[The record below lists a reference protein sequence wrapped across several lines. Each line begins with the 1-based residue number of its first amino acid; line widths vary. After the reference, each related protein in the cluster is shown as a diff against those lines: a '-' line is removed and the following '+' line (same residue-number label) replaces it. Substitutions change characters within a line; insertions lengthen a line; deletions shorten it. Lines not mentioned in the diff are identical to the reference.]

1 MANTDNSL
9 SNIMPKILAK
19 GLLALRERC
28 VMPRLVNT
36 DYGSEAAQKGTTI
49 DIPISTSIE
58 TEDVTPSNVL
68 PTSEGRTPDLVQIQ
82 LDKWKKNSPFHL
94 TDKEL
99 IEVDKN
105 AHYVPMQ
112 VSEAVRGLANQVN
125 ADIFAEYTG
134 VGNLV
139 NVAGDAITIADI
151 VEMRKLLHQSLC
163 PAENRSAVVNFSAEA
178 ALLQLTDFS
187 EHNKAGLAS
196 SSIQV
201 EGEIAR
207 RYGFNWIA
215 DDACPLHTGGTSLGV
230 GTPLLVAD
238 VAIGARTIA
247 IDGVASG
254 ATTLKAGD
262 SFTINGDATH
272 YCVTEDNTAA
282 SGTHSAVAIAPAIKV
297 AAEADDAITFLD
309 TTASSTGRV
318 ALAFHRDAFAFA
330 TRPLMASASDMA
342 MGSNMMSMTDPL
354 TGLSLRLEV
363 QRQYKRTT
371 WEFDMLYGVKCVRPE
386 FACKLYTSVS

>member
-49 DIPISTSIE
+49 DIPISTAIGVE
-58 TEDVTPSNVL
+58 NVAPSNVL
-68 PTSEGRTPDLVQIQ
+68 PESTGKTPDLVQVQ
-82 LDKWKKNSPFHL
+82 LNKWKKNSPFHL

-99 IEVDKN
+99 VEVDKN

-134 VGNLV
+134 VGNIA
-139 NVAGDAITIADI
+139 NVGGNAIETADI
-151 VEMRKLLHQSLC
+151 VDARKLLNQSMC
-163 PAENRSAVVNFSAEA
+163 PSENRSWVVNFSAEA
-178 ALLQLTDFS
+178 DLLNLAGFS
-187 EHNKAGLAS
+187 THEKVGLSAQS
-196 SSIQV
+196 VQI
-201 EGEIAR
+201 EGEIGR

-215 DDACPLHTGGTSLGV
+215 DDACPLHDAGTATANADGV
-230 GTPLLVAD
+230 STVNGAH
-238 VAIGARTIA
+238 AIGTRTLSIA
-247 IDGVASG
+247 HDAAETV
-254 ATTLKAGD
+254 KAGD
-262 SFTINGDATH
+262 SFTIDGDSTQYTIAADATL
-272 YCVTEDNTAA
+272 A
-282 SGTHSAVAIAPAIKV
+282 SGNTSCTISPALKQATVGAEDIAWAGTG
-297 AAEADDAITFLD
+297 AD
-309 TTASSTGRV
+309 GRV
-318 ALAFHRDAFAFA
+318 SLAFHRDAFAFA

-342 MGSNMMSMTDPL
+342 MGSNMMSMTDPV

-386 FACKLYTSVS
+386 FACKIYTAIT

>member
-1 MANTDNSL
+1 MTNSDNSL

-36 DYGSEAAQKGTTI
+36 DYGSDAAQKGTTI
-49 DIPISTSIE
+49 DIPISTAIG
-58 TEDVTPSNVL
+58 TEDVSPSNVL
-68 PTSEGRTPDLVQIQ
+68 PTSGGRTPDLVQVQ

-99 IEVDKN
+99 LEVDKN

-125 ADIFAEYTG
+125 ADIFAAYTDI
-134 VGNLV
+134 GNLV
-139 NVAGDAITIADI
+139 NPAGDAIATADI
-151 VEMRKLLHQSLC
+151 IAARKLLNQSLC
-163 PAENRSAVVNFSAEA
+163 PAENRSAVVNFGAEA
-178 ALLQLTDFS
+178 DLLGLAGFS
-187 EHNKAGLAS
+187 THEKAGLS
-196 SSIQV
+196 TQSVQV
-201 EGEIAR
+201 EGEIGR

-215 DDACPLHTGGTSLGV
+215 DDACPLHTGGTALGEAARTV
-230 GTPLLVAD
+230 GAD
-238 VAIGARTIA
+238 AAIGARTLSITHDA
-247 IDGVASG
+247 AE
-254 ATTLKAGD
+254 TLTAGD
-262 SFTINGDATH
+262 SFTIAGDTTYYSVATA
-272 YCVTEDNTAA
+272 VTL
-282 SGTHSAVAIAPAIKV
+282 SAGDTNVTISPALKSA
-297 AAEADDAITFLD
+297 AAEDAAITFID
-309 TTASSTGRV
+309 DVTSSTGRV
-318 ALAFHRDAFAFA
+318 GLAFHRDAFAFA

-386 FACKLYTSVS
+386 FACKIYTATS

>member
-1 MANTDNSL
+1 MTNSDNSL

-36 DYGSEAAQKGTTI
+36 DYGSDAAQKGTTI
-49 DIPISTSIE
+49 DIPISTAIG
-58 TEDVTPSNVL
+58 TEDVSPSNVL
-68 PTSEGRTPDLVQIQ
+68 PTSGGRTPDLVQVQ

-99 IEVDKN
+99 LEVDKN

-125 ADIFAEYTG
+125 ADIFAAYTDI
-134 VGNLV
+134 GNLV
-139 NVAGDAITIADI
+139 NPAGDGIATADI
-151 VEMRKLLHQSLC
+151 ISARKLLNQSMC
-163 PAENRSAVVNFSAEA
+163 PAENRSAVVNFGCEA
-178 ALLQLTDFS
+178 DLLTLAGFS
-187 EHNKAGLAS
+187 THEKAGLS
-196 SSIQV
+196 TQSIQV
-201 EGEIAR
+201 EGEIGR

-215 DDACPLHTGGTSLGV
+215 DDACPLHTGGDTLGV

-238 VAIGARTIA
+238 IAIGARTIS
-247 IDGVASG
+247 IDGVTNG
-254 ATTLKAGD
+254 KILKAGD
-262 SFTINGDATH
+262 SFTLEDDPTYYTCTA
-272 YCVTEDNTAA
+272 DNTAA
-282 SGTHSAVAIAPAIKV
+282 ATAHTNVAISPAIKQANV
-297 AAEADDAITFLD
+297 ADKAVTFIDAN
-309 TTASSTGRV
+309 ASSAGRV

-330 TRPLMASASDMA
+330 TRPLMASASDLA

-386 FACKLYTSVS
+386 FACKIYTATS